1 MLISQYANLPENCD
15 GFWVEK
21 LHNKTHGCSFLVYH
35 RGLTEFCDSIS
46 KAKKA
51 LRDRRASL
59 NSLTVEIN
67 VTYPDGFLD
76 QLAELGRNRRL
87 FP

>member
-59 NSLTVEIN
+59 TNGAKF
-67 VTYPDGFLD
+67 PFL
-76 QLAELGRNRRL
+76 AAPESREGMKATKT
-87 FP
+87 